1 MNLSQRIPNYLLH
14 HSQEPTR
21 IVLQWPK
28 SITTRLLTKS
38 KTLWILQ
45 CYFFRHN
52 YLSMGS
58 DDHTAK
64 YTCHKHRNDLIVEV
78 CIECISNILHWHPCS
93 GKNMMIT
100 MMIKSLLLNSCYCMI
115 LTFYSTNNF
124 STLRNCLFSL
134 LDWEAPNSNT
144 AATKAQ
150 TILTVC
156 KK

>member
-1 MNLSQRIPNYLLH
+1 MNLSQRMPNYLLH
-14 HSQEPTR
+14 HSQEPTQ
-21 IVLQWPK
+21 IVLQLPK

-38 KTLWILQ
+38 KTLWTLQ
-45 CYFFRHN
+45 CYFFQHN

-78 CIECISNILHWHPCS
+78 CIERISSILHWHPCS

-100 MMIKSLLLNSCYCMI
+100 MMIKSLLLNSRYCSI
-115 LTFYSTNNF
+115 LIFYSTTNF
-124 STLRNCLFSL
+124 STLHKCLFLL
-134 LDWEAPNSNT
+134 LDWESPNSNT
-144 AATKAQ
+144 ATITNR
-150 TILTVC
+150 TILIEC